1 MWTLETPS
9 SGTTS
14 KAIVPMEGIVAI
26 TKPDSITVT
35 PYINNIAGAAHHVHV
50 KLGDSVYFKIHNPT
64 SSPEAVG
71 FTYNGV
77 TDTIVVPVMES
88 AGSAEGNNM
97 AEGMNYFGGEGAGTG
112 LGAGLLGG
120 VLGGALLGGNGVLG
134 NRNGVVGNDGVV
146 TPALLAASLAT
157 NANVA
162 THDTILQALGD
173 IKASVPYAEGQVQLA
188 LAGATADINRN
199 VNNGTASVVA
209 GQAGINKGLS
219 DAIATSLAS
228 QATIRAEALVAAGAL
243 QAAILNS
250 KFEVANT
257 VRDDGDKTRALIVA
271 QNDATLNRELGV
283 AQSALLEARAVGR
296 EQNNSINITNTLTQ
310 NQAQAQIQAQQQQ
323 QFQILANLN
332 AAVVNLAND
341 IQVVRQTQ
349 SNVNFG
355 VQGTAGQTAS
365 AANTRVN

>member
-1 MWTLETPS
+1 MWTLTN
-9 SGTTS
+9 GTTD
-14 KAIVPMEGIVAI
+14 KVVIPTDGIISVS
-26 TKPDSITVT
+26 KPDSVQVWPYVNDVT
-35 PYINNIAGAAHHVHV
+35 SAVHHVHV
-50 KLGDSVYFKIHNPT
+50 KAGDTVYFKMHNTAEGDASVVLDFAGTT
-64 SSPEAVG
+64 SNLLVTGNKIIAP
-71 FTYNGV
+71 NG
-77 TDTIVVPVMES
+77 
-88 AGSAEGNNM
+88 AEGNDM
-97 AEGMNYFGGEGAGTG
+97 AEGMNYFGGEGAGSG
-112 LGAGLLGG
+112 LGAGLVGG
-120 VLGGALLGGNGVLG
+120 LIGGQLFGDR
-134 NRNGVVGNDGVV
+134 NRNNGFNGDGGVV

-162 THDTILQALGD
+162 THDTILQSLGD
-173 IKASVPYAEGQVQLA
+173 IKASVPLAEGQVQLA
-188 LAGATADINRN
+188 LAGATADINRSI
-199 VNNGTASVVA
+199 NNGSGAIIA

-257 VRDDGDKTRALIVA
+257 VRDDGDKTRALLIA
-271 QNDATLNRELGV
+271 QNDAVLNRELGV

-296 EQNNSINITNTLTQ
+296 EQNNSINITNTMTQ
-310 NQAQAQIQAQQQQ
+310 NQAQAQLQAQQQQ